1 MLLFLEVAMKHYQNP
16 FRTLSKPEWCLWIG
30 SLLAVAAGFLS
41 IGERDLLTLAASL
54 IGVTALIFVAKGDPL
69 GQMLTVV
76 FAVLYSL
83 ISLTFQYYGEMI
95 TYLGDDRHLSPCF
108 PPSPWFRHPH
118 KKGKQRFVAVVAPSP
133 MCSSS
138 CPPLR

>member
-54 IGVTALIFVAKGDPL
+54 IGVTASFLWQRETRWDRCSPS
-69 GQMLTVV
+69 
-76 FAVLYSL
+76 YS
-83 ISLTFQYYGEMI
+83 
-95 TYLGDDRHLSPCF
+95 
-108 PPSPWFRHPH
+108 
-118 KKGKQRFVAVVAPSP
+118 RFFIP
-133 MCSSS
+133 
-138 CPPLR
+138 